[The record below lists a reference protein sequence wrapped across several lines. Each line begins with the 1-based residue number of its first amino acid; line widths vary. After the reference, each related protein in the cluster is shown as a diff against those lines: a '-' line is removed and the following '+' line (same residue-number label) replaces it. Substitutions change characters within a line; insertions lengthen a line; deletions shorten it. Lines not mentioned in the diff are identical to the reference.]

1 MRHFTTIKDIA
12 KKLGVSTSTVSRA
25 LADRWDINPK
35 TRELVLETA
44 RAMNYK
50 PNPMAVM
57 LSKHQTKTI
66 GIIIP
71 EFYNSFFPTV
81 IEGIQDVL
89 QKTGHKL
96 LIMQSK
102 ESMETER
109 VNMEFLENCMVD
121 GIILAITQE
130 GENVEQYRGLI
141 ERSIP
146 IVFISRASMQVN
158 APRVMIDNYKM
169 SFAAVEHLILT
180 GRRHIAHISGP
191 VSLNI
196 TGDRTKGYLD
206 ALAKYGLEED
216 RSLIVPGGMVLEGGY
231 EAACTLLK
239 SKRNIDAIF
248 AFNDHA
254 AIGAM
259 RYLKEVGVSI
269 PEDIAIVGFS
279 ESHSALV
286 VEPRL
291 TSVAQP
297 LTEMGRK
304 AAEIILK
311 LIDNKKL
318 PEMNVCLEA
327 QLNIRESS
335 FKI

>member
-1 MRHFTTIKDIA
+1 MRHYTTIKDIA

-44 RAMNYK
+44 RQMNYR

-57 LSKHQTKTI
+57 LSKHRTKTI
-66 GIIIP
+66 GVIIP

-109 VNMEFLENCMVD
+109 INIEFLEDCMVD

-130 GENVEQYRGLI
+130 GENVELYKHLI

-146 IVFISRASMQVN
+146 IVFISRASMQIN
-158 APRVMIDNYKM
+158 APRIMIDNYKM
-169 SFAAVEHLILT
+169 SLAAVEHLILT

-191 VSLNI
+191 VNLNI
-196 TGDRTKGYLD
+196 TYERKRGYLD
-206 ALAKYGLEED
+206 ALAKYGLDED
-216 RSLIVPGGMVLEGGY
+216 DSLIIPGGTILKDGY
-231 EAACTLLK
+231 EATRTLL
-239 SKRNIDAIF
+239 SSPRNIDAIF

-259 RYLKEVGVSI
+259 RYLKEVGKRI

-279 ESHSALV
+279 ESHSALI
-286 VEPRL
+286 VEPKL

-297 LTEMGRK
+297 LTEMGHK

-311 LIDNKKL
+311 LIDNKKITD
-318 PEMNVCLEA
+318 MNVRLEA

-335 FKI
+335 FKK